1 MYKSLT
7 SLLILLMLIPS
18 VVEAKPRCKTK
29 GKVTVCRMGK
39 KPKYKKPI
47 VPPGYYRP
55 VPPRR
60 VPQWRIN

>member
-1 MYKSLT
+1 
-7 SLLILLMLIPS
+7 MLIPS

>member
-1 MYKSLT
+1 M
-7 SLLILLMLIPS
+7 IPS
-18 VVEAKPRCKTK
+18 VVEAKPRCKSN
-29 GKVTVCRMGK
+29 GKVTVCRIKK
-39 KPKYKKPI
+39 KPKLR